1 MDNKTSQY
9 YSSHVKD
16 AVELYNSAARSGV
29 SKYFAEA
36 FPAGSSVLDIGCGSG
51 RDMAILG
58 DAGYDVYGADASPEM
73 CEEAV
78 KRFPQLKGRV
88 VTGELPADGLY
99 FNRKFDCVLCSA
111 LLMHI
116 RDDRIFDAAFT
127 IRNNLNDGG
136 RLLLS
141 IPVERGDVGADSR
154 VPDGRLFIMRTAD
167 YYTLLFERLGFK
179 RIGYYEEAD
188 SLGRAGV
195 KWGVM
200 LFHLEAAN
208 GTRSIDKIEGI
219 LNREQKTATYKL
231 ALVRALTDIASTEYN
246 SVKWYMDGFVGVP
259 ISNIAYKWILY
270 YWPLFEYDKFIPQKT
285 GEKID
290 SGKSIAFRKELTQL
304 INKSKSSGGLSSFY
318 NQYIDL
324 NINDKSF
331 KDIESLLRKIEKTI
345 IKGPVEFA
353 GIEEKIFDYNPEDKT
368 VIVPADIWREMCLM
382 WHWIGDALI
391 LRWGELTSRISK
403 GEIKASEVIDL
414 LIERAD
420 PERDTTVCRD
430 LFSGVQTLE
439 CVWTGVSIDKR
450 FDIDHVIP
458 YSLWHNNDLW
468 NLLPADPKVNNSKRD
483 MLPTRGLLNK
493 RKDIIKDYWNMIAK
507 SYPARF
513 DYEVKRFTGGSLISA
528 ALNEG
533 NKGSHEVLFS
543 AVAEAVEITA
553 IQRGCGRWDG

>member
-16 AVELYNSAARSGV
+16 AVELYNSAVRSGV

-51 RDMAILG
+51 RDMVILG
-58 DAGYDVYGADASPEM
+58 DSGYDVYGVDASPEM

-141 IPVERGDVGADSR
+141 IPVERGDVGADNR

-200 LFHLEAAN
+200 LFQLEAAN

-219 LNREQKTATYKL
+219 LNRDKKTATYKL
-231 ALVRALTDIASTEYN
+231 ALIRAMTDIASTEYN
-246 SVKWYMDGFVGVP
+246 SVKWYIDGTVGVP
-259 ISNIAYKWILY
+259 LRSIAEKWLLY
-270 YWPLFEYDKFIPQKT
+270 YWPLFESAKFIPQIN
-285 GEKID
+285 GEKETCAMPV
-290 SGKSIAFRKELTQL
+290 KFRKSLTGIIEQYRPQ
-304 INKSKSSGGLSSFY
+304 GGLSSFY
-318 NQYIDL
+318 NSYL
-324 NINDKSF
+324 NVKRGRDSAGEV
-331 KDIESLLRKIEKTI
+331 ESLLREIEETI
-345 IKGPVEFA
+345 KKGPVQYA
-353 GIEEKIFDYNPEDKT
+353 GGDEKIFGYNAKDKT
-368 VIVPADIWREMCLM
+368 VIVSADIWREMCLM

-414 LIERAD
+414 LVERAD

-430 LFSGVQTLE
+430 LFSGVKTLE
-439 CVWTGVSIDKR
+439 CVWTGVSIEKR

-483 MLPTRGLLNK
+483 MLLTRGLLNK
-493 RKDIIKDYWNMIAK
+493 RKDIIKDYWGLIAK

-528 ALNEG
+528 ALNER
-533 NKGSHEVLFS
+533 NSRWHEVLFS

>member
-9 YSSHVKD
+9 YTSHVKD
-16 AVELYNSAARSGV
+16 AVELYNSATRSGV
-29 SKYFAEA
+29 SRYFGTA

-51 RDMAILG
+51 RDMSVLSDSG
-58 DAGYDVYGADASPEM
+58 NDVYGVDASPEM

-78 KRFPQLKGRV
+78 KRFPQFKGRV
-88 VTGELPADGLY
+88 VTGELPSDAPY

-116 RDDRIFDAAFT
+116 TEDRLFDAAFT
-127 IRNNLNDGG
+127 IRNNLKEDG

-141 IPVERGDVGADSR
+141 FPVERADVGADSR

-167 YYTLLFERLGFK
+167 YYILLFERLGFRK
-179 RIGYYEEAD
+179 IAYYEEPD

-195 KWGVM
+195 KWGVI

-219 LNREQKTATYKL
+219 LNRDKKTATYKL
-231 ALVRALTDIASTEYN
+231 ALIRALTDIASTEYN
-246 SVKWYMDGFVGVP
+246 SVKWYIDGTVGVP
-259 ISNIAYKWILY
+259 VRSIAEKWMVY
-270 YWPLFEYDKFIPQKT
+270 YWPLFESGRFIPQIN
-285 GEKID
+285 GEKETCAMPV
-290 SGKSIAFRKELTQL
+290 KFRKSLTGIIEQYRPQ
-304 INKSKSSGGLSSFY
+304 GGLSSFY
-318 NQYIDL
+318 NSYL
-324 NINDKSF
+324 NVKTGRDF
-331 KDIESLLRKIEKTI
+331 AGEVESLLREIEETI
-345 IKGPVEFA
+345 KKGPVQYA
-353 GIEEKIFDYNPEDKT
+353 GGEEKIFGYNTKDKT
-368 VIVPADIWREMCLM
+368 VIIPADIWREMCLM

-403 GEIKASEVIDL
+403 GEIKASEIIDL

-430 LFSGVQTLE
+430 LFSGVKTLE
-439 CVWTGVSIDKR
+439 CVWTGVSIEKM

-458 YSLWHNNDLW
+458 YSLRHNNDLW

-493 RKDIIKDYWNMIAK
+493 RRDIIKDYWNIIAK

-513 DYEVKRFTGGSLISA
+513 DYEVKRFTGGS
-528 ALNEG
+528 ALLDERNNG
-533 NKGSHEVLFS
+533 WHEVLFS
-543 AVAEAVEITA
+543 AVVEAVEFTA
-553 IQRGCGRWDG
+553 IQRGCGRWEG